1 MLGSLVINFI
11 HLFLTGILRDKTK
24 NDELISISPMGKN
37 KITLLY
43 IGTVLDTTT
52 FKLTNLIKVPKVF
65 TSMCEIT
72 KL

>member
-52 FKLTNLIKVPKVF
+52 FKLTNLAKVPKVVKPF
-65 TSMCEIT
+65 E
-72 KL
+72 